1 MRSDLADANSQL
13 MKIKEAERRKEIEE
27 VKKIEAFAQKR
38 ETLEN
43 MKKEREEKRMREM
56 KEAEEQE
63 RVRQGR
69 AEVVRREVEAV
80 SYTHLTLPTNR
91 EV

>member
-43 MKKEREEKRMREM
+43 MKKEREEKSVYEGQQGEGVQLFAGPPMQWVGGGRE
-56 KEAEEQE
+56 
-63 RVRQGR
+63 
-69 AEVVRREVEAV
+69 
-80 SYTHLTLPTNR
+80 
-91 EV
+91 